1 MCLILIAYRCHPR
14 YELVFAGNR
23 DEYYARPTAPLGFWD
38 DAPAVLA
45 GRDLEAGGT
54 WFGISRTGRL
64 AGVTNYRDPAA
75 VNPNARSRGALVSNF
90 LKSGE
95 PARVFLEGLSA
106 GTQVY
111 NGFNLL
117 VWDSTALCYLSNR
130 EGVGPRALQP
140 GLYGLSND
148 LLNTPWPKVSKGKAR
163 LARLLGATD
172 RLDPQAVLAVLQDRV
187 QAPDAELPDTGVGLE
202 WERALSP
209 LFIET
214 PAYGT
219 RSSTAV
225 LIERGGP
232 ARVMEK
238 TWADGVVREF
248 TLPWSS
254 APVG

>member
-45 GRDLEAGGT
+45 GRDLEAGAT

-95 PARVFLEGLSA
+95 PARVFLEGLST
-106 GTQVY
+106 GMQVY

-117 VWDSTALCYLSNR
+117 VWDCAELWYLSNR
-130 EGVGPRALQP
+130 DGGPRALLP
-140 GLYGLSND
+140 GLYGLSNH
-148 LLNTPWPKVSKGKAR
+148 LLDTPWPKVSKGKAR
-163 LARLLGATD
+163 LARLLEVAD
-172 RLDPQAVLAVLQDRV
+172 RLDLQAVLAVLQDRAR
-187 QAPDAELPDTGVGLE
+187 APDAELPNTGVALE

-209 LFIET
+209 LLIET
-214 PAYGT
+214 PTYGT

-225 LIERGGP
+225 LVERGGP
-232 ARVMEK
+232 TRVMEK
-238 TWADGVVREF
+238 TWTDGAVREF
-248 TLPWSS
+248 IL
-254 APVG
+254 A